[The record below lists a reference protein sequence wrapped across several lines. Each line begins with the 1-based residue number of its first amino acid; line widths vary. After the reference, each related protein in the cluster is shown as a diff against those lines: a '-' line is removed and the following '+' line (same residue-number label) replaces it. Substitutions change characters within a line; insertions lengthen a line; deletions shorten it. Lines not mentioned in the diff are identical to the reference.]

1 MTTDNRRFS
10 DWSAENVDCTSAEC
24 VRAVDDRRASMTEE
38 EYRRSAEH
46 KEYLATYKIFGLL
59 QYGAKEDRMLVLNR
73 TFGDGCDDWF
83 YVDAD
88 HDPIVVR
95 SGDLPKLNTLPKGT
109 RLILVPRK
117 R

>member
-38 EYRRSAEH
+38 EYRRIAKG
-46 KEYLATYKIFGLL
+46 KEYLATYKIYGLL
-59 QYGAKEDRMLVLNR
+59 GFGGKEDRVAVLNR
-73 TFGDGCDDWF
+73 TFGNGCDDWF

-95 SGDLPKLNTLPKGT
+95 SGNLPKRNTLPKGT

>member
-1 MTTDNRRFS
+1 MM
-10 DWSAENVDCTSAEC
+10 A
-24 VRAVDDRRASMTEE
+24 
-38 EYRRSAEH
+38 

-59 QYGAKEDRMLVLNR
+59 QYGGKEDRVAVLNR
-73 TFGDGCDDWF
+73 TFGSGTDDWF

-95 SGDLPKLNTLPKGT
+95 SGNLAKYNTLPKGV
-109 RLILVPRK
+109 RMILVPRK